1 MPGGSAARR
10 SRRACARSSS
20 PDLRAPRRI
29 RLALAVALAA
39 AAAAIAIALLVDRG
53 SSPPEFE
60 RGERSAAAF
69 VDSIGVVTH
78 LPYLGTAYE
87 RRTDVLARLLELGVH
102 HIRDAAP
109 TPTGP
114 LADGLREARAQGIY
128 GTLGSGD
135 PTADPARWVADSL
148 AVMGDHVAAFE
159 APNELDNNDDP
170 DWPAKLRAYMPR
182 LAAAVRD
189 RAPGTDVIGPSFVDP
204 TSRTQVPRDL
214 PGMFNAHPY
223 SGGLMPEPTLDQ
235 AIDEWHAWTRRGKAV
250 FTETGYHN
258 ALSATLGQP
267 PASEQAAAVYI
278 PRVLLTAFGAGV
290 RRTFIYELVDVRPDP
305 SMSDAVQH
313 WGLLRNDFSPK
324 PAFTAV
330 KTLIAAVKSS
340 PGPSADARLRWSLE
354 TDGDERVERVV
365 LARRDGSR
373 VIALWR
379 PVSVW
384 DRDARQPVD
393 PGQVSAELSFG
404 GRAARDVWV
413 WRPSISPLPVVQRAR
428 ARRIPLQ
435 LQGDVV
441 LVSVR

>member
-1 MPGGSAARR
+1 MP
-10 SRRACARSSS
+10 
-20 PDLRAPRRI
+20 APRRV

-39 AAAAIAIALLVDRG
+39 AAAAIAVALLVDRQ
-53 SSPPEFE
+53 SERAELE

-69 VDSIGVVTH
+69 LDSIGVVTH
-78 LPYLGTAYE
+78 LPYVDTAYG
-87 RRTDVLARLLELGVH
+87 RRPDVLARLRELGVH

-109 TPTGP
+109 TPTGA

-135 PTADPARWVADSL
+135 PTADPAQWVSDSL
-148 AVMGDHVAAFE
+148 DVMGDHVAGFE

-170 DWPAKLRAYMPR
+170 YWPAKLRAYMPR

-204 TSRTQVPRDL
+204 SSRTQVPRDL

-235 AIDEWHAWTRRGKAV
+235 AIDEWHAWTRQGKAV
-250 FTETGYHN
+250 FTETGFHN
-258 ALSATLGQP
+258 ALNATLGQP
-267 PASEQAAAVYI
+267 PASEEAAAVYI

-290 RRTFIYELVDVRPDP
+290 RRTFIYELVDVRPEP
-305 SMSDAVQH
+305 ALSDAVQH

-324 PAFTAV
+324 PAFSAV
-330 KTLIAAVKSS
+330 KTLIAAVRSS
-340 PGPSADARLRWSLE
+340 PGPAAEGHLSWSLE
-354 TDGDERVERVV
+354 TDGDEPVERVV

-373 VIALWR
+373 LIALWR
-379 PVSVW
+379 PVPVW
-384 DRDARQPVD
+384 DRDTRQPID
-393 PGQVSAELSFG
+393 PGQVSAEIAFR
-404 GRAARDVWV
+404 GRAARDVSV
-413 WRPSISPLPVVQRAR
+413 WRPSVSPAPVTRLAR
-428 ARRIPLQ
+428 ARRIPLA

-441 LVSVR
+441 LVSLR